1 MVREES
7 SRSRIRDAFGIL
19 RGYVGDRAR
28 VAPGRGADALDHA
41 AAGCGTLANIGVRL
55 AKGRHTV
62 AGVALAAFLGALPLL
77 AAPALSAP
85 GTGDP
90 VGGLTPEEQARFEFG
105 AAIFAKQH
113 GPEDGLGP
121 LYNGRACADC
131 HAYPAAGGTD
141 RTRDHLITRIG
152 RERDAYDDLVEL
164 GGPVLARRSVRDVLP
179 SCGLKSGEDT
189 PKQATAVSK
198 RQPPTLYG
206 AGLIAAI
213 PDDTLH
219 ALAASQQGHPDGI
232 AGRVNH
238 VDGGIGRFGQK
249 AQFATL
255 ERFVADAMRN
265 ELGITNP
272 HFPDEKPTV
281 RDVPDGCDLRAD
293 VEDDGTALNALVDFV
308 SMLAPPSRGPRSPA
322 ELRGRAV
329 FEEVGC
335 VACHTPSLRTGAHQI
350 AALSDQEAQ
359 LYSDLLLHDMGEYV
373 ADGVRQGE
381 AGGSDWRTP
390 PLWGLGQRVW
400 FLHDARATDLR
411 TVIELHNGEAKASRD
426 RLFTR
431 PRNDLQDL
439 LSFLRSL

>member
-1 MVREES
+1 MGTRM
-7 SRSRIRDAFGIL
+7 
-19 RGYVGDRAR
+19 
-28 VAPGRGADALDHA
+28 
-41 AAGCGTLANIGVRL
+41 AAGLALVG
-55 AKGRHTV
+55 
-62 AGVALAAFLGALPLL
+62 ALAALSLL
-77 AAPALSAP
+77 AAPAFSAP
-85 GTGDP
+85 SNGDP
-90 VGGLTPEEQARFEFG
+90 VPGLTPDEQARFEFG
-105 AAIFAKQH
+105 AAIFSKQH

-131 HAYPAAGGTD
+131 HAHPAAGGAD
-141 RTRDHLITRIG
+141 RTKDHLITRIG
-152 RERDAYDDLVEL
+152 RERDGYDDLVEL

-179 SCGLKSGEDT
+179 SCGLKGGEDT
-189 PKQATAVSK
+189 PKQATARSE
-198 RQPPTLYG
+198 RQPLPLFGT
-206 AGLIAAI
+206 GLIAAI
-213 PDDTLH
+213 PDETLL

-249 AQFATL
+249 AQFSTL

-272 HFPDEKPTV
+272 RFPDEKPTAL
-281 RDVPDGCDLRAD
+281 DIPDGCDLRAD
-293 VEDDGTALNALVDFV
+293 VEDDGTAVNALVDFV

-335 VACHTPSLRTGAHQI
+335 VTCHTPSLRTGAHPI
-350 AALSDQEAQ
+350 AALSDQEVQ

-400 FLHDARATDLR
+400 FLHDAQATDLR
-411 TVIELHNGEAKASRD
+411 TVIELHHGEAKASRD
-426 RLFTR
+426 RLFER
-431 PRNDLQDL
+431 PRTDLQDL
-439 LSFLRSL
+439 LAFLRSL